1 MARIVGSSFKDVS
14 GRRSGPQESSMD
26 RALAS
31 FVSPQGAYLLAQ
43 GIGALGKIPFR
54 SKEGGLGLI
63 DEAAKK
69 KAAAIKQ
76 LKDAQATSAA
86 LKPGA
91 SQRDVV
97 SQRDRMAPRD
107 TDKMPD
113 TLQMPTQRAFSA
125 EVKAIEGQRELQ
137 FKKMEELQNMIK
149 QMVPGDPRRNEL
161 IQQQVAASDAF
172 TQLTEA
178 QDKLRS
184 KDEAAGQVDRKLSE
198 LREQL
203 GEGISSETRGGTV
216 IEDVMLNKI
225 AQAKSEGREAT
236 REELSPISEEMI
248 RDKMAEDFT
257 APEVPE
263 GGLSG
268 LSDRALIE
276 FAAKNRDQNRQFQA
290 SSRQFQE
297 KYGEQIDPFIVQQNV
312 ERSIQARQRQS
323 KAIRK
328 ELEKRRVAASGR
340 EAKSFLSERGQSL
353 MGMTPFQQKQALRRM
368 ARAVKTQ
375 EDSDEVMNLLG
386 RFAPARE
393 TVGDYFRSDDDI
405 ATEFE
410 KEVAGLI
417 PSFDPDAAQKRRLRE
432 VQIGKAEAG
441 IAQAEAATEKL
452 LEEKGQ
458 GLKIAKIQATAKR
471 VKAEAEAQAKRAAKE
486 EKKRNKASA
495 ESKAKNASLRK
506 EAVSMVN
513 ANARGIADKVLAAEY
528 RKSSME
534 KIRNAKAG
542 EMGTVMSQISD
553 AFIDSTRIQEDSE
566 MQIAARKQ
574 QAAQQARLDK
584 YLQEIEQK
592 AKDKNP
598 G

>member
-91 SQRDVV
+91 TQADVV

-107 TDKMPD
+107 TDDTPD
-113 TLQMPTQRAFSA
+113 TLQRPTQRAFSA
-125 EVKAIEGQRELQ
+125 EIEAIEGQKKLQLQRAAQLEMLLGNMSPDDPDRAAVSDQRRQALGIVSEL
-137 FKKMEELQNMIK
+137 K
-149 QMVPGDPRRNEL
+149 
-161 IQQQVAASDAF
+161 
-172 TQLTEA
+172 EA
-178 QDKLRS
+178 QSKLRP
-184 KDEAAGQVDRKLSE
+184 KDEAAKAVDTK
-198 LREQL
+198 L
-203 GEGISSETRGGTV
+203 GELSGFLRSRISSETRGSTV
-216 IEDVMLNKI
+216 ADDVMLRKI

-236 REELSPISEEMI
+236 KEELSPISEEMI
-248 RDKMAEDFT
+248 RDKMAEELAT
-257 APEVPE
+257 PE
-263 GGLSG
+263 GIEGTLST

-276 FAAKNRDQNRQFQA
+276 LAAKNRDDNRQFQA
-290 SSRQFQE
+290 SSRGFQE
-297 KYGEQIDPFIVQQNV
+297 KYGEQIDPFLVQQNI

-410 KEVAGLI
+410 KEVSGLI

-432 VQIGKAEAG
+432 VQIGRGEAG

-452 LEEKGQ
+452 LEEKGERER
-458 GLKIAKIQATAKR
+458 IAKIEAKAKSL
-471 VKAEAEAQAKRAAKE
+471 KAKADAQAKRSAKE

-495 ESKAKNASLRK
+495 ESKAKHASLRK
-506 EAVSMVN
+506 EAVAEAKRN
-513 ANARGIADKVLAAEY
+513 ANNISDPILSARYFQSAMDTID
-528 RKSSME
+528 S
-534 KIRNAKAG
+534 AKPG
-542 EMGTVMSQISD
+542 QMGTVMKRISQAFATDTDIQAD
-553 AFIDSTRIQEDSE
+553 AQT
-566 MQIAARKQ
+566 QIGARK
-574 QAAQQARLDK
+574 AAEAERARLK
-584 YLQEIEQK
+584 EFL
-592 AKDKNP
+592 DKNLEKAADQ

>member
-184 KDEAAGQVDRKLSE
+184 KDEAASQVDRKLSE
-198 LREQL
+198 LSELL

-225 AQAKSEGREAT
+225 AQARSEGREAT
-236 REELSPISEEMI
+236 KEELSPISEEMI

-323 KAIRK
+323 KAIRN
-328 ELEKRRVAASGR
+328 ELEKRREAASGR

-353 MGMTPFQQKQALRRM
+353 MGMTPFQQKQSLRRM

-417 PSFDPDAAQKRRLRE
+417 PSFDPDAAQKRRLRD
-432 VQIGKAEAG
+432 VQIGRGEAG

-458 GLKIAKIQATAKR
+458 GLKIAKIQATAKSL
-471 VKAEAEAQAKRAAKE
+471 KAEADAQAKRAAKE

-495 ESKAKNASLRK
+495 ESKAKHASLRK
-506 EAVSMVN
+506 EATAEARRN
-513 ANARGIADKVLAAEY
+513 ANNISDPILSAQYFQSAMDTIDSAKPGQMGTAMKRVSRLFIKDSDIQADAQTQIGARKAAEAE
-528 RKSSME
+528 R
-534 KIRNAKAG
+534 
-542 EMGTVMSQISD
+542 
-553 AFIDSTRIQEDSE
+553 
-566 MQIAARKQ
+566 
-574 QAAQQARLDK
+574 ARLK
-584 YLQEIEQK
+584 EFL
-592 AKDKNP
+592 DKNLEDAKGP

>member
-113 TLQMPTQRAFSA
+113 TLQTPTQRAFSA
-125 EVKAIEGQRELQ
+125 EIEAIEGQKKLQ
-137 FKKMEELQNMIK
+137 LQ
-149 QMVPGDPRRNEL
+149 R
-161 IQQQVAASDAF
+161 A
-172 TQLTEA
+172 TQLEMLLGNMSPDDPDRATVVDQRRQALGIISELKEA
-178 QDKLRS
+178 QDKLRP
-184 KDEAAGQVDRKLSE
+184 KDKAAKVVDTKVRELSDHM
-198 LREQL
+198 RS
-203 GEGISSETRGGTV
+203 GVSSETRGGTV

-225 AQAKSEGREAT
+225 AQARSEGREAT
-236 REELSPISEEMI
+236 KEELSPISEEMI

-386 RFAPARE
+386 QFKPARE

-458 GLKIAKIQATAKR
+458 GLKIAKIQATTKR

-495 ESKAKNASLRK
+495 ESKAKHASLRK
-506 EAVSMVN
+506 EATAEARRN
-513 ANARGIADKVLAAEY
+513 ANNISDPILSAQYFQSAMDTIDSAKPGQMGTAMKRVSRLFIKNSDIQADAQTQIGARKAAEAE
-528 RKSSME
+528 R
-534 KIRNAKAG
+534 
-542 EMGTVMSQISD
+542 
-553 AFIDSTRIQEDSE
+553 
-566 MQIAARKQ
+566 
-574 QAAQQARLDK
+574 ARLK
-584 YLQEIEQK
+584 EYL
-592 AKDKNP
+592 DKNLEKAAEQ